1 MILRASFSIQTDD
14 TAVSAMSIQTE
25 PEPEAPVMVTSD
37 AEIQTDDID
46 DDLSTTSSPHNE
58 EDENLASL
66 ASSSSTLVPPTPKP
80 KPAALP
86 SHTHDLPPAYAQVTN
101 QDQNELALRVAN
113 ETLRKWH
120 KGLKLPIEAVEG
132 GISEDAVE
140 DWKALKEEL
149 GVECTA
155 IDRLVEESVRANQQ
169 HQHQPT
175 RSKDRQSRRRSRFY
189 NIYNTYVYG
198 SGGDPERGGG
208 SLMSNGQFLLCCG
221 MVALAFCAGQIMA
234 PSSNSV
240 PGGATYY
247 DRAAW
252 SSFNSMPPSG
262 EGFPGDS
269 AAVWSIIGRFGGDA
283 ARNIRGWPT

>member
-1 MILRASFSIQTDD
+1 MDVQTDP
-14 TAVSAMSIQTE
+14 E
-25 PEPEAPVMVTSD
+25 PEPEVPVKVTS
-37 AEIQTDDID
+37 EMETQTDDID
-46 DDLSTTSSPHNE
+46 EDQSLPSTPPN

-80 KPAALP
+80 KPASLP
-86 SHTHDLPPAYAQVTN
+86 PTLHTHDLPPAYAQVTHE
-101 QDQNELALRVAN
+101 DQSELALRVAN

-120 KGLKLPIEAVEG
+120 RGLKLPIEAAPS

-155 IDRLVEESVRANQQ
+155 IDRIIEETVRTSAARAKQA
-169 HQHQPT
+169 
-175 RSKDRQSRRRSRFY
+175 RRRSRFY

-198 SGGDPERGGG
+198 RDPEARGAP
-208 SLMSNGQFLLCCG
+208 LLSNGQFLLCAG
-221 MVALAFCAGQIMA
+221 AVFLAFCAGQIMA
-234 PSSNSV
+234 PANNV
-240 PGGATYY
+240 PGGVTYY

-252 SSFNSMPPSG
+252 SSFNSIHPSG
-262 EGFPGDS
+262 EGFAGDS
-269 AAVWSIIGRFGGDA
+269 AAVWDIIGRFGGDA